1 MKKIKLLIVTIFTL
15 LCSSTNIEAYAETVS
30 TAPNG
35 CETPTVKYDSE
46 CPTNYYS
53 SLSGK
58 KKDDLLESLATLTFN
73 NHKYYN
79 TYGELRG
86 SNCYSDADPNNSNS
100 KLIDFYTGWS
110 FDNDWI
116 TSSDAGYNRSLAWE
130 REHVWPKSLSANL
143 FKDVSN
149 SDKGAGSDIHHLRPE
164 IGSLNGSRSN
174 KPFAEV
180 DHSSSNIFYYTN
192 PNTNAKLSILLLN
205 VFLENTVLSDF
216 TLNAWNN

>member
-86 SNCYSDADPNNSNS
+86 SNCYSDADHFRSR
-100 KLIDFYTGWS
+100 IDYQQLAL
-110 FDNDWI
+110 
-116 TSSDAGYNRSLAWE
+116 AGILKAAASIPEAA
-130 REHVWPKSLSANL
+130 VL
-143 FKDVSN
+143 F
-149 SDKGAGSDIHHLRPE
+149 HLR
-164 IGSLNGSRSN
+164 I
-174 KPFAEV
+174 
-180 DHSSSNIFYYTN
+180 T
-192 PNTNAKLSILLLN
+192 LLQC
-205 VFLENTVLSDF
+205 VGQ
-216 TLNAWNN
+216 AP